1 MANSGSSSKVISRFL
16 FPNFDNFGD
25 LKHNQ
30 PAMLTNPL
38 CSDNSLGLVSVS
50 VSNSIS
56 FSNSSTIMKHVV
68 F

>member
-30 PAMLTNPL
+30 PAMLTKPL